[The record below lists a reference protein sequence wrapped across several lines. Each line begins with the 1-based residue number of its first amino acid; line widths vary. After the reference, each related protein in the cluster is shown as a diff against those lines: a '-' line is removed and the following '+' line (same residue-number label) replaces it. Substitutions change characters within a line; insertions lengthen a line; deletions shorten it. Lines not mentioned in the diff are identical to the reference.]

1 MQLLW
6 SPLQKCVW
14 PRLAWRCSLLEGN
27 RTPRTNIDLIKIL
40 GVSEWSPMST
50 PDFFRSRLDAMVDLR
65 HPLAVLATKMSWA
78 SIETTLAP
86 LFERRSRDGRVS
98 EAVDLFGSNSL
109 ELAGGVSAA
118 GRPRL
123 PMRLMVGLL
132 YLKHAYNESDETVC
146 ERWAQDVYFQFFCG
160 EEYFQPH
167 LPCDPTNLVRFRQAL
182 GEAGVE
188 ELLAATIAA
197 GVQMKAVTPVEF
209 ERVMVDT
216 TVQGIRQHNPL
227 GQFSR
232 LNVDDLSQ

>member
-1 MQLLW
+1 
-6 SPLQKCVW
+6 
-14 PRLAWRCSLLEGN
+14 
-27 RTPRTNIDLIKIL
+27 
-40 GVSEWSPMST
+40 MST
-50 PDFFRSRLDAMVDLR
+50 PDFFRSRLDAMIDLR

-160 EEYFQPH
+160 EEYFQPR

-182 GEAGVE
+182 GEAGVAE
-188 ELLAATIAA
+188 TVADAILNHRQSATRGGVMGICQRASRWPEQVKAMELWGRLLNGALDGRVSHTK
-197 GVQMKAVTPVEF
+197 VVPTPA
-209 ERVMVDT
+209 RVD
-216 TVQGIRQHNPL
+216 
-227 GQFSR
+227 
-232 LNVDDLSQ
+232 